1 MQALREIQEVTS
13 DTITITV
20 PAAFLNHTVEI
31 IVLPLDDEST
41 EGAADHVWPQDFIA
55 RFSGCMPDFPD
66 LASEGEYELRRPL

>member
-20 PAAFLNHTVEI
+20 PATFLNHTVEI
-31 IVLPLDDEST
+31 IVLPLDDEAA
-41 EGAADHVWPQDFIA
+41 EGTAEQVWPQDFIA

-66 LASEGEYELRRPL
+66 IASEGAYELRRPL